1 MFYLRK
7 NFYFK
12 YRGTREYLLG
22 ADHEIFEGGSD
33 RGRGGGGDAQATRLV
48 KVVFWFGHYRLL
60 IVVNNFSTICSRIFN
75 YAISP
80 WMFFCSLSRLT
91 GN

>member
-12 YRGTREYLLG
+12 YRGTREYLFG
-22 ADHEIFEGGSD
+22 VDHEIFEGGSD
-33 RGRGGGGDAQATRLV
+33 RGRGDAQATRWV

-60 IVVNNFSTICSRIFN
+60 IVVNNFSTISSRIFD

>member
-22 ADHEIFEGGSD
+22 VDHEIFEGGSD
-33 RGRGGGGDAQATRLV
+33 RGRGGGGWDVQATRLV
-48 KVVFWFGHYRLL
+48 KVVFFGHYRLL

-75 YAISP
+75 YAVSP
-80 WMFFCSLSRLT
+80 WMFFCYLSRLT